1 MTQLTRWSNSNWTF
15 DPFDVVWK
23 NILDN
28 NSTFSTFESK
38 INYPVDIYETEKG
51 LRFELAVVGIGSDD
65 LDIQVEGDVLR
76 ITHTKKAE
84 ENQVINYIQRGIAK
98 RSFDL
103 AWKIASKFDL
113 NHLEA
118 NMDRGLLII
127 DIPTSADNAPRK
139 IQIKPKEI
147 ISLKQ

>member
-1 MTQLTRWSNSNWTF
+1 MTQLTRWNSNWTF

-23 NILDN
+23 NILDS
-28 NSTFSTFESK
+28 NSTFNTIESK
-38 INYPVDIYETEKG
+38 INYPVDIYETETG

-65 LDIQVEGDVLR
+65 LDIQVEGDILR
-76 ITHTKKAE
+76 ITHNKIAGH
-84 ENQVINYIQRGIAK
+84 QDINYIQRGIVK

-113 NHLEA
+113 NQLEA

-127 DIPTSADNAPRK
+127 DIPTSVDNAPRK

-147 ISLKQ
+147 LSFKQ